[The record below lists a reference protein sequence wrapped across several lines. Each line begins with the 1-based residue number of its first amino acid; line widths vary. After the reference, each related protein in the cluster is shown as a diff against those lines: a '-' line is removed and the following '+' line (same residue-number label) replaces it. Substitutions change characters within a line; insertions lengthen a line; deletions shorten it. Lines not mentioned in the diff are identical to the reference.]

1 MGNQDLIEFN
11 DIRKNELKP
20 SDNKTKKVLLGW
32 KALVVSSIIFCLV
45 VIFLFFC
52 GQIITF
58 RLTDSIEHD
67 IFGAFGD
74 FIGGVLG
81 TVIALCSV
89 YYLVKTFQNQAEI
102 NDNIRET
109 NKSVIET
116 NESVKKSN
124 DKLINQTE
132 LQIFDSRFSKL
143 LDLYKYAINSYKNEN
158 IENNNGRLNF
168 EAIVDEFKKKGLLH
182 KTEYKRRT
190 ISAVSEYY
198 NLYTINRRNFSIH
211 FRMLYL
217 LTKLTAEEKIHES
230 YRVSYAKTIRGQL
243 SEGELLLLRYNCLSI
258 YGARMRTYVNKFNL
272 IKHLPIMSLLE
283 FTKWKDIIQDTN
295 IINSIDQLFINLKK
309 KMTGMLDNE
318 GEISDKFKI
327 SSRVSFEFMLNNN
340 HDTFLVVL
348 KIQKKKIKGDAI
360 KRPYEEIL
368 FDKIETTE
376 LPAFMQEMFIEMFI
390 YSNFFQFNGEDD
402 HIVKAKINNNK
413 TKELELEIKIERS
426 GKSLALA
433 ERQVV
438 PTC

>member
-1 MGNQDLIEFN
+1 MENQDLIELN
-11 DIRKNELKP
+11 DIKKTEFEP
-20 SDNKTKKVLLGW
+20 SDNKPKKVLLGW
-32 KALVVSSIIFCLV
+32 KTLIISSIIFCVV

-81 TVIALCSV
+81 TFIALYSV

-102 NDNIRET
+102 NDNIRLT

-143 LDLYKYAINSYKNEN
+143 LDLYKEAINSYKNEN
-158 IENNNGRLNF
+158 IENNGRLNF
-168 EAIVDEFKKKGLLH
+168 EAIVEEFKKKGLLY
-182 KTEYKRRT
+182 KTEYKRRS

-198 NLYTINRRNFSIH
+198 KLYTINRRNFSIH

-217 LTKLTAEEKIHES
+217 LTKLTAEEKIYES

-283 FTKWKDIIQDTN
+283 FTKWKNIIQDTN
-295 IINSIDQLFINLKK
+295 IINTIDQLFINLKK
-309 KMTGMLDNE
+309 K
-318 GEISDKFKI
+318 I
-327 SSRVSFEFMLNNN
+327 R
-340 HDTFLVVL
+340 
-348 KIQKKKIKGDAI
+348 
-360 KRPYEEIL
+360 
-368 FDKIETTE
+368 
-376 LPAFMQEMFIEMFI
+376 
-390 YSNFFQFNGEDD
+390 
-402 HIVKAKINNNK
+402 
-413 TKELELEIKIERS
+413 
-426 GKSLALA
+426 
-433 ERQVV
+433 
-438 PTC
+438 

>member
-1 MGNQDLIEFN
+1 MENRDFIEIN
-11 DIRKNELKP
+11 YTEKTELKP
-20 SDNKTKKVLLGW
+20 SENKTEKVLSGW
-32 KALVVSSIIFCLV
+32 KIVIVISIIFCLG

-74 FIGGVLG
+74 FIGGFLG
-81 TVIALCSV
+81 TIIALYSV
-89 YYLVKTFQNQAEI
+89 YLLIKTFQNQSEI
-102 NDNIRET
+102 NENIRKT
-109 NKSVIET
+109 NQSVVDT
-116 NESVKKSN
+116 NGSIKNTN

-143 LDLYKYAINSYKNEN
+143 LDLYKDAINFYGNERFD
-158 IENNNGRLNF
+158 NNGRLKF
-168 EAIVDEFKKKGLLH
+168 EAIVEEFKKKGLLH
-182 KTEYKRRT
+182 KTEYKRRS

-198 NLYTINRRNFSIH
+198 NLYTINRQNFSVH

-258 YGARMRTYVNKFNL
+258 YGVRMRTYVNKFNL

-283 FTKWKDIIQDTN
+283 FTKWKNIIQDTN
-295 IINSIDQLFINLKK
+295 LINSIDQLFINLKK
-309 KMTGMLDNE
+309 KMTGMLDND
-318 GEISDKFKI
+318 GEVLDKFKI

-340 HDTFLVVL
+340 HDTFLVL
-348 KIQKKKIKGDAI
+348 LRIQKKKIKGGAI

-368 FDKIETTE
+368 FDKIETKD
-376 LPAFMQEMFIEMFI
+376 LPIFLQEIFTEMFI
-390 YSNFFQFNGEDD
+390 YSNFFQFNGEDN
-402 HIVKAKINNNK
+402 HIVKAKINNDK

-426 GKSLALA
+426 GKPLALA
-433 ERQVV
+433 ERQLV
-438 PTC
+438 PSR